1 MFICGKTDVGKR
13 RVNNQD
19 CFNITS
25 LAGGAY
31 LCTVCDGMG
40 GANGGNIASEI
51 ACRVY
56 TDFVKNGF
64 TLDSESDAE
73 LMKEAVTHANTAVH
87 EAAQADPALKGMGTT
102 LVSVLIRENGKA
114 TVINVGD
121 SRLYSLSAGQIRQI
135 TRDHS
140 YVQYL
145 VDMGQITVNDAKNA
159 SIRNIIIRSIG
170 NEAKTNPDVFHLEH
184 ETDGYLLL
192 CTDGLSNCVPNDVIA
207 ENVNAETQEDLE
219 KCTEKLVDLANEGGG
234 TDNITVLLIKL

>member
-1 MFICGKTDVGKR
+1 MFICGKSDVGKR
-13 RVNNQD
+13 RMNNQD
-19 CFNITS
+19 CFNVTPLDGDS
-25 LAGGAY
+25 F

-56 TDFVKNGF
+56 TDFVKSGF
-64 TLDSESDAE
+64 SLEGGDDAE
-73 LMKEAVTHANTAVH
+73 LMKAAVARANPAVYD
-87 EAAQADPALKGMGTT
+87 AAQADPALKGMGTT
-102 LVSVLIRENGKA
+102 LVSALIRKDGKA
-114 TVINVGD
+114 TAINVGD
-121 SRLYSLSAGQIRQI
+121 SRLYSVSMGQIRQI

-145 VDMGQITVNDAKNA
+145 VDMGQITMNDAKNA

-170 NEAKTNPDVFHLEH
+170 NEAKTNPDVFDIEH

-207 ENVNAETQEDLE
+207 ENVKAESSEELE
-219 KCTEKLVDLANEGGG
+219 KCAEKLIDLANEGGG

>member
-1 MFICGKTDVGKR
+1 MFICGKSDVGRR

-19 CFNITS
+19 CFNVTP
-25 LAGGAY
+25 LPGGAY

-56 TDFVKNGF
+56 TDFIKDGF
-64 TLDSESDAE
+64 SSDNDGDAE
-73 LMKEAVTHANTAVH
+73 LMKAAVTRANTAVY
-87 EAAQADPALKGMGTT
+87 EAAQADQALKGMGTT
-102 LVSVLIRENGKA
+102 LVSVLIRENGRA

-121 SRLYSLSAGQIRQI
+121 SRLYSICNGQIQQI

-145 VDMGQITVNDAKNA
+145 IDMGQITVNDAKSA

-170 NEAKTNPDVFHLEH
+170 NEAKTNPDVFHIEH
-184 ETDGYLLL
+184 ETDGYLVL
-192 CTDGLSNCVPNDVIA
+192 CTDGLTNCVPNDVIS
-207 ENVNAETQEDLE
+207 
-219 KCTEKLVDLANEGGG
+219 KCVKADSEEELTSCAEKLIQLANDGGG
-234 TDNITVLLIKL
+234 NDNITVLLIKL